1 MENMECKFNG
11 MVMNGFLML
20 FVNFAVLILS
30 IVGIV
35 FSIIDLD
42 SSDGTC
48 GGWLLG
54 GSLLLLVANI
64 IITQA
69 HFHKLV
75 TTGLILSMV
84 PRRCRC
90 VPVTWMPNLSR

>member
-20 FVNFAVLILS
+20 FLNFAVLILS

-48 GGWLLG
+48 GE
-54 GSLLLLVANI
+54 
-64 IITQA
+64 
-69 HFHKLV
+69 
-75 TTGLILSMV
+75 
-84 PRRCRC
+84 
-90 VPVTWMPNLSR
+90 